1 MNKKIISVMMSVI
14 NKVKSNILLS
24 TGIYI
29 LVFVVLKIFLMILEI
44 EFMQYI
50 YKFSLFVIVIGLI
63 SGLIQLAH
71 KNESKIVKVSIGLLI
86 TAIAILG
93 TIYAQIILLLYVAY
107 FPTEHVVEKE
117 NGKMVGYVHSFLRT
131 RVDYYE
137 YINFFLRGEN
147 IDFSEDYGKGG
158 FDPIENPNIHAV
170 SGYTYYDKNG
180 KAIDHK
186 YIEQPTSQ
194 EPKQEEQK
202 EEEQRPFNYEDGY
215 EIFFNEKEACRVDV
229 VDWAM
234 GEEAIKV
241 YTTND
246 GENWNSQLETN
257 NGVMWVHYN
266 SKFLFINP
274 KIGFIYDPGRDG
286 NSEDYSTLKVTVN
299 GGKSYQNCNIIH
311 PANITEKN
319 LLIKDLPIY
328 EDGILKLTIYTLNHS
343 KEPKKTYYEFISNDG
358 IEWKY
363 NKDL

>member
-1 MNKKIISVMMSVI
+1 MKEII
-14 NKVKSNILLS
+14 NKVKSNILLY
-24 TGIYI
+24 TCIYI
-29 LVFVVLKIFLMILEI
+29 VVFAISKISLNKLNLEY
-44 EFMQYI
+44 MQYI
-50 YKFSLFVIVIGLI
+50 YKFSFFVIIVGVIV
-63 SGLIQLAH
+63 GLIQITH
-71 KNESKIVKVSIGLLI
+71 KSKSKIVKICIGLSMTSIVVLCTIFAQLI
-86 TAIAILG
+86 LFF
-93 TIYAQIILLLYVAY
+93 YVAY
-107 FPTEHVVEKE
+107 FPPEHVVEKE
-117 NGKMVGYVHSFLRT
+117 NRKMVGYVYGFLRT
-131 RVDYYE
+131 RVDYYK
-137 YINFFLRGEN
+137 YVNFFLRGKN
-147 IDFSEDYGKGG
+147 IKFSEDYGKGR

-180 KAIDHK
+180 KAID
-186 YIEQPTSQ
+186 YESIEQTT
-194 EPKQEEQK
+194 EQD
-202 EEEQRPFNYEDGY
+202 NYEDGY
-215 EIFFNEKEACRVDV
+215 EIFFNEKEGCRIDI

-299 GGKSYQNCNIIH
+299 GGKSYQDCNIIH

-328 EDGILKLTIYTLNHS
+328 EEGILKLTIYTLNHS
-343 KEPKKTYYEFISNDG
+343 KEPKRTYYEFISNDG
-358 IEWKY
+358 IVWKY